1 MLTWLDITLLVI
13 LGLSTLVGLWRGFLV
28 EVSSIVVWV
37 AAFWLAFTYGEQLAP
52 LFEGHVEAPSARL
65 MLGYALLFVLA
76 LIVGG
81 LTTWLLGKL
90 VKSTGLSGTDRLL
103 GMLFGIARGALLGCV
118 LVLLFGFTPM
128 PGDDWWRQ
136 SRLLPYYES
145 GAEWMRGWLPEQ
157 VAKHVDFSPADY
169 LPSELSDGLL
179 APMGDRPQ
187 NTPLES
193 GDDAGSEARDDT
205 GSPDDA
211 D

>member
-1 MLTWLDITLLVI
+1 MLTWLDIVLLVI
-13 LGLSTLVGLWRGFLV
+13 LGLSTLVGLWRGLLV
-28 EVSSIVVWV
+28 EVASIAVWI
-37 AAFWLAFTYGEQLAP
+37 AAFWLAFAYGEQLAP
-52 LFEGHVEAPSARL
+52 LFEAHIAAPSARL

-136 SRLLPYYES
+136 SRLLPYYEG

-157 VAKHVDFSPADY
+157 VAKHVDFSPSDY
-169 LPSELSDGLL
+169 LPAALQGGLL
-179 APMGDRPQ
+179 APIGDRPQ
-187 NTPLES
+187 NTPAMDES
-193 GDDAGSEARDDT
+193 DDEAAGSTDR
-205 GSPDDA
+205 
-211 D
+211 